1 MSNILNSHIINNN
14 NVVPANPLNKSKT
27 KNSSSTIVA
36 PVKLPEYSI
45 NKKLNEK
52 DEFRKATLQ
61 GLQQTKKKKERTNS
75 FFKTLLLVAAT
86 VVSYKYFKG
95 KV

>member
-1 MSNILNSHIINNN
+1 MSNILNSHIVNNN
-14 NVVPANPLNKSKT
+14 NVVPANPLNRSKSKN
-27 KNSSSTIVA
+27 NSSSIVA
-36 PVKLPEYSI
+36 PVQLPEYSI
-45 NKKLNEK
+45 YKKLNEK

-61 GLQQTKKKKERTNS
+61 ELQQTKKRKERTNG
-75 FFKTLLLVAAT
+75 FFKTLLVVAAT